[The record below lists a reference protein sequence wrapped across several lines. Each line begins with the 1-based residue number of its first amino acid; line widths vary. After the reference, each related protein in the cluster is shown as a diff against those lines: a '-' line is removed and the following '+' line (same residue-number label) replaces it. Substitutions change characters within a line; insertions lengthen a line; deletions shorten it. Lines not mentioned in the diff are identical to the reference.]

1 MSINTRSGF
10 PAWALAIASA
20 PFSASPMISKHFSFS
35 RRLAKPF
42 LKRVWSSASSTR
54 MVFIEA
60 LLCQREPDD
69 HLGSPSRD
77 AVNAEFAAHRLGAIF
92 HGLKAKAE
100 TCLQGS
106 IREETPSV
114 IFYGYSGGVVVIFYR
129 YLPFRSP
136 LVFHDVD
143 QCLLDDAYHLDFY
156 F

>member
-54 MVFIEA
+54 MVFIES

-77 AVNAEFAAHRLGAIF
+77 AVNAEFAAHRSEE
-92 HGLKAKAE
+92 HTSE
-100 TCLQGS
+100 LQS
-106 IREETPSV
+106 Q
-114 IFYGYSGGVVVIFYR
+114 F
-129 YLPFRSP
+129 
-136 LVFHDVD
+136 
-143 QCLLDDAYHLDFY
+143 
-156 F
+156 

>member
-10 PAWALAIASA
+10 PARALAIASA

-42 LKRVWSSASSTR
+42 LESVWSSASSTR
-54 MVFIEA
+54 VVFIES
-60 LLCQREPDD
+60 LPCQREPDD

-77 AVNAEFAAHRLGAIF
+77 AVNAEFAAHRIGAIF

-100 TCLQGS
+100 TCLRGS

-114 IFYGYSGGVVVIFYR
+114 ILHGYSGGVVVILYR
-129 YLPFRSP
+129 DLPLRRPRGFNDLGRG
-136 LVFHDVD
+136 LMGETDELEF
-143 QCLLDDAYHLDFY
+143 
-156 F
+156 